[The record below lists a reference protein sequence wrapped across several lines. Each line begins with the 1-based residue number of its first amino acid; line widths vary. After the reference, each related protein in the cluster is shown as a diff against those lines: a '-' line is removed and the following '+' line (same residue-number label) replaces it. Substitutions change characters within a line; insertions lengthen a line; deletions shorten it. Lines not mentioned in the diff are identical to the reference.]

1 MRARVGERD
10 WQPVAADPNR
20 LREAGRTGQP
30 TIGCALALGSPTAT
44 ELVASVGLDWIIIE
58 SDHYGTDSADVQ
70 ALLMASARTGTVPIV
85 RVPPRDLNAIEK
97 ALDVGAMGVVVPMV
111 GSAEEAARV
120 VAATRYPPRGTRS
133 FGPMR
138 GSSYYFDA
146 RRYLD
151 EIAPS
156 LLVWLILET
165 RGAVDD
171 LEHLA
176 EAGVNGIFVG
186 PCDLSLAYG
195 LDPITDNEEIEEVG
209 RRAIEIGRRTG
220 LAVGINVAT
229 PDGLRERRAQG
240 YTLIDVGPEYQY
252 IAAGLQAQ
260 LHAFAEA
267 EPRSRVTTLAETLR
281 EQARRQPD
289 TPFLTFESAS
299 GDVAAWSYAEL
310 DRRVDG
316 LAAGLE
322 RAGLRTGDRFL
333 VVLHNHP
340 VSIALVLAA
349 SRTGTVAV
357 AVDPALRAREL
368 AVCVD
373 VARPRLIVADAGG
386 EVEALGLP
394 VWAMAEPSAADWLGE
409 PPRVNGAAT
418 TPSPDD
424 VIELLFTSGTTSRP
438 KAVMWTNA
446 AVLHGART
454 LARAAALRRGRRRAR
469 PAQPLARGRTG
480 APALADADARRPR
493 RAARALQRAQ
503 LLRPGARARRDDL
516 RALRRLAADAPAARQ
531 PDGPLPLR
539 HVTFA
544 QSLTRAE
551 YTDWERRIGVPLQHL
566 WGMTETVGLP
576 IMSPLDGDRRLE
588 AMGRA
593 VPGYR
598 VDVRGGQAADDGR
611 VEGELV
617 VAARPGD
624 DVTLGYFGD
633 PDGDGVAPA
642 RRRASGPATS
652 SSATPT
658 ASCTSWAAM
667 ATSSGAPG

>member
-1 MRARVGERD
+1 M
-10 WQPVAADPNR
+10 
-20 LREAGRTGQP
+20 
-30 TIGCALALGSPTAT
+30 
-44 ELVASVGLDWIIIE
+44 
-58 SDHYGTDSADVQ
+58 
-70 ALLMASARTGTVPIV
+70 
-85 RVPPRDLNAIEK
+85 
-97 ALDVGAMGVVVPMV
+97 
-111 GSAEEAARV
+111 
-120 VAATRYPPRGTRS
+120 
-133 FGPMR
+133 
-138 GSSYYFDA
+138 
-146 RRYLD
+146 
-151 EIAPS
+151 
-156 LLVWLILET
+156 
-165 RGAVDD
+165 
-171 LEHLA
+171 
-176 EAGVNGIFVG
+176 
-186 PCDLSLAYG
+186 
-195 LDPITDNEEIEEVG
+195 
-209 RRAIEIGRRTG
+209 
-220 LAVGINVAT
+220 
-229 PDGLRERRAQG
+229 
-240 YTLIDVGPEYQY
+240 
-252 IAAGLQAQ
+252 
-260 LHAFAEA
+260 
-267 EPRSRVTTLAETLR
+267 TTLAETLR

-349 SRTGTVAV
+349 SRAGTVAV

-373 VARPRLIVADAGG
+373 VARPRLIVADAGS

-394 VWAMAEPSAADWLGE
+394 VWATAAPSAADWLGE

-418 TPSPDD
+418 TPSPDG

-454 LARAAALRRGRRRAR
+454 LARAARYDEADVALVPLSLSHAAAQAHQLWPTLTLGGRVVLLERFSAHSFFDQARRHGATTSAHFAASLRMLLRRGSLDGT
-469 PAQPLARGRTG
+469 PA
-480 APALADADARRPR
+480 
-493 RAARALQRAQ
+493 
-503 LLRPGARARRDDL
+503 
-516 RALRRLAADAPAARQ
+516 
-531 PDGPLPLR
+531 LR

-544 QSLTRAE
+544 QSLTQAE

-598 VDVRGGQAADDGR
+598 VDVRGEQAADDGR

-617 VAARPGD
+617 VSARPGD

-642 RRRASGPATS
+642 RRPALDRRRRP
-652 SSATPT
+652 A
-658 ASCTSWAAM
+658 
-667 ATSSGAPG
+667 

>member
-10 WQPVAADPNR
+10 WQSVAADPNR

-85 RVPPRDLNAIEK
+85 RVPPHDLNAIEK

-120 VAATRYPPRGTRS
+120 VAATQYPPRGTRS

-138 GSSYYFDA
+138 GSSYFFDA

-267 EPRSRVTTLAETLR
+267 E
-281 EQARRQPD
+281 
-289 TPFLTFESAS
+289 
-299 GDVAAWSYAEL
+299 
-310 DRRVDG
+310 
-316 LAAGLE
+316 
-322 RAGLRTGDRFL
+322 
-333 VVLHNHP
+333 H
-340 VSIALVLAA
+340 
-349 SRTGTVAV
+349 
-357 AVDPALRAREL
+357 
-368 AVCVD
+368 
-373 VARPRLIVADAGG
+373 
-386 EVEALGLP
+386 
-394 VWAMAEPSAADWLGE
+394 
-409 PPRVNGAAT
+409 GAA
-418 TPSPDD
+418 
-424 VIELLFTSGTTSRP
+424 
-438 KAVMWTNA
+438 
-446 AVLHGART
+446 
-454 LARAAALRRGRRRAR
+454 
-469 PAQPLARGRTG
+469 
-480 APALADADARRPR
+480 
-493 RAARALQRAQ
+493 
-503 LLRPGARARRDDL
+503 
-516 RALRRLAADAPAARQ
+516 
-531 PDGPLPLR
+531 
-539 HVTFA
+539 
-544 QSLTRAE
+544 
-551 YTDWERRIGVPLQHL
+551 
-566 WGMTETVGLP
+566 
-576 IMSPLDGDRRLE
+576 
-588 AMGRA
+588 
-593 VPGYR
+593 
-598 VDVRGGQAADDGR
+598 
-611 VEGELV
+611 
-617 VAARPGD
+617 
-624 DVTLGYFGD
+624 
-633 PDGDGVAPA
+633 
-642 RRRASGPATS
+642 
-652 SSATPT
+652 
-658 ASCTSWAAM
+658 
-667 ATSSGAPG
+667 